1 MRLFKNMRR
10 GLVILFFG
18 LQVIALIFSRF
29 QDTRYFAWAPFDQ
42 INLYEVS
49 AKRNSIELTPEE
61 VKSRYGFLSG
71 RENRSIY
78 HVFDQ
83 IEQLETAP
91 HVLDTMEVK
100 VIYRTNGKS
109 PEVWIFKN
117 K

>member
-1 MRLFKNMRR
+1 MRY
-10 GLVILFFG
+10 GLLIVFFG
-18 LQVIALIFSRF
+18 LQVLAVIFSRF

-42 INLYEVS
+42 INFYEVS
-49 AKRNSIELTPEE
+49 AKRNSIELTAEE
-61 VKSRYGFLSG
+61 VKARYGFLSG

-83 IEQLETAP
+83 VKQLDTAP

-100 VIYRTNGKS
+100 VIYKTNGKS
-109 PEVWIFKN
+109 PEVWTFKN